1 VVQRKLPHSAE
12 PGGAPGVGNAY
23 FQRMARFSGW
33 CERGMHLRISA
44 VMEPPKTSGA
54 ARRWVWLAVF
64 LLLAAGIVWFFT
76 ATAPA
81 RERAAAA
88 SELRRMGFEAGQ
100 RRGPSI
106 WNWRNLWETFRK
118 GGGKGA
124 NADAQEWADRVRLMS
139 SSATSL
145 DAFAPALVRFQ
156 PKQVLLGFC
165 GSLRD
170 VSALKAFPELERLD
184 FYECPLVIDFTIM
197 NEFPKLQEITFHRSP
212 ALRSLGMVKA
222 GANLVSLHITDCDA
236 LSDFDALRSFT
247 SLRKLWLA
255 NCAKLQNTDALRGL
269 ALLEEV
275 NLAQCPALMDVTGLH
290 ALPRLKTV
298 RLDKCTSLSA
308 DAVAALRA
316 ALPAAKVVFP

>member
-1 VVQRKLPHSAE
+1 MR
-12 PGGAPGVGNAY
+12 
-23 FQRMARFSGW
+23 
-33 CERGMHLRISA
+33 LRVSA

-54 ARRWVWLAVF
+54 AQRRVWLAVF
-64 LLLAAGIVWFFT
+64 LLCAAGIVWFFT

-81 RERAAAA
+81 RKRSAAA

-100 RRGPSI
+100 RGGPSV

-118 GGGKGA
+118 GGGTGA
-124 NADAQEWADRVRLMS
+124 NADAQEWTDRVRLMS

-165 GSLRD
+165 KNLRD
-170 VSALKAFPELERLD
+170 VSALKAFPKLERLD
-184 FYECPLVIDFTIM
+184 FYECPLVTDFTIM
-197 NEFPKLQEITFHRSP
+197 NELPNLQEVTFHRSP
-212 ALRSLGMVKA
+212 ALKSLGMVKA
-222 GANLVSLHITDCDA
+222 GANLVSLHVTDCDA
-236 LSDFDALRSFT
+236 LTDFDALRNFT

-255 NCAKLQNTDALRGL
+255 NCAQLQNTDAIRGL
-269 ALLEEV
+269 VLLEEV
-275 NLAQCPALMDVTGLH
+275 DLAQSPALTDLTGLH

-298 RLDKCTSLSA
+298 RLSGCSRLSA

-316 ALPAAKVVFP
+316 ALPAASVVFP